1 MVLNVHRNH
10 KADWGR
16 ANHVVALSD
25 VYMITNWRKCLMKLI
40 LEIFCCQGSVL
51 FFVWIPGHVG
61 IRHNSAAGLVAKNA
75 SMAYL
80 E

>member
-51 FFVWIPGHVG
+51 FSSGSPATLALD
-61 IRHNSAAGLVAKNA
+61 NSAAGLVAKNA